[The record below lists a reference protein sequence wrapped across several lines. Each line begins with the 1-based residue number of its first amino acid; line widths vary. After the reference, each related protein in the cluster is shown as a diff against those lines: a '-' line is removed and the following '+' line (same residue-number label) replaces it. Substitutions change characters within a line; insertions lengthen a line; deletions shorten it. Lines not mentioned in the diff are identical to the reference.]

1 MKPSHY
7 AIPRESEKMNLR
19 KLTRNSRRSSGLSS
33 MMATI
38 VLFTGA
44 ITLGL
49 AIYSLFFGVV

>member
-1 MKPSHY
+1 
-7 AIPRESEKMNLR
+7 MNFSKSPKKGR
-19 KLTRNSRRSSGLSS
+19 KNTGLSS

-49 AIYSLFFGVV
+49 AIYTLFFGVI